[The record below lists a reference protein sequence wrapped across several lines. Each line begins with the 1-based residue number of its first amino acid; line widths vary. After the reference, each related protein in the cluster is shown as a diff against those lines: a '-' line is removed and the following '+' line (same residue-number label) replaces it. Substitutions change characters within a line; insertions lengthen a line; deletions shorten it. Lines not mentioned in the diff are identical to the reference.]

1 MSDDFKSPLRI
12 TILAGALSLLAACA
26 TAPVPPPPPPPP
38 SPPPPPPA
46 MPMRPTPPMGASA
59 SMIVPMIAADGVR
72 QTVNAYITPAQT
84 TWNIRSAFNVAA
96 LNCMQPRHAAIL
108 ENYKLFLTNFDKQLD
123 KANDKIEAEFREQYG
138 DRRTGRTE
146 LDSYMTKVYNY
157 FTLPPAKEA
166 FCDAAL
172 ELSNESVAVAPA
184 DLDSFSARAMARF
197 EGVFEDFFRS
207 FERYQTN
214 LATWDRLYGQPA
226 GLYPSYVPA
235 TQVAENDT
243 QPRSEGVILL
253 DAPASEMVDGSSGAV
268 ELSAQSVLAMPGA
281 AVQPQETQEPEQ
293 QVVVL
298 PETAVNDTPDE
309 VQGPAA
315 PDPSR

>member
-1 MSDDFKSPLRI
+1 M
-12 TILAGALSLLAACA
+12 
-26 TAPVPPPPPPPP
+26 V
-38 SPPPPPPA
+38 
-46 MPMRPTPPMGASA
+46 
-59 SMIVPMIAADGVR
+59 VPMIAADGVR

-96 LNCMQPRHAAIL
+96 LNCMDPRYGPIL
-108 ENYKLFLTNFDKQLD
+108 DNYKSFLTNFDKQLD
-123 KANDKIEAEFREQYG
+123 KANDTIESQFREKYG

-157 FTLPPAKEA
+157 FTLPPAKQA

-184 DLDSFSARAMARF
+184 DLESFSARAMARF

-226 GLYPSYVPA
+226 GLYPSYRPA

-243 QPRSEGVILL
+243 QPLNDGVILL
-253 DAPASEMVDGSSGAV
+253 DAPASELANGSSGTV
-268 ELSAQSVLAMPGA
+268 ELSAQSVLVMPGA
-281 AVQPQETQEPEQ
+281 AAQPQEAEEGDEEI
-293 QVVVL
+293 VVL
-298 PETAVNDTPDE
+298 PETAATDTPDE
-309 VQGPAA
+309 VNGPAA